1 LRGLSSHHHVAA
13 TAAIVQIPHL
23 CDLARRVPTTH
34 DQFLRLPSEGCVTPA
49 AEATRA
55 VLLSHLHGLVINN
68 VLGGVEAVGPVEAEQ
83 LLGESDL

>member
-1 LRGLSSHHHVAA
+1 
-13 TAAIVQIPHL
+13 
-23 CDLARRVPTTH
+23 
-34 DQFLRLPSEGCVTPA
+34 
-49 AEATRA
+49 